1 MTCHSGIDEA
11 ALIALYQD
19 TDALLVPLVKATA
32 NNAVLE
38 SLACGTAVIS
48 TFVGGIPDYVTTKCG
63 WLFPKGE
70 VGPIMDLIRQLCA
83 NKTLTES
90 RRQDARLQALRF
102 DWREVAKRMWVVYS
116 AVSSGRSIVK
126 AIGELD
132 RTSEL

>member
-1 MTCHSGIDEA
+1 MCASVVAWT
-11 ALIALYQD
+11 
-19 TDALLVPLVKATA
+19 
-32 NNAVLE
+32 
-38 SLACGTAVIS
+38 
-48 TFVGGIPDYVTTKCG
+48 
-63 WLFPKGE
+63 LFAKGE